1 MPPVKDRLVPFA
13 VSFAVTC
20 LFFID
25 ICDLIFGCGCRSL
38 WLGADAMCN
47 VHMPASR
54 HCPFC
59 SRGVAGYAAI
69 MTLVSA
75 PQLAVSMW
83 PGWSRAARIVVCLVL
98 FPAAM
103 LVVGL
108 VAGSYDG
115 YW

>member
-1 MPPVKDRLVPFA
+1 VKDRLVPFA

-20 LFFID
+20 LFFINV
-25 ICDLIFGCGCRSL
+25 CDLIFGCGCRSL
-38 WLGADAMCN
+38 WSGADAMCN
-47 VHMPASR
+47 VHLAASR

-59 SRGVAGYAAI
+59 SRGIAGYAGV

-75 PQLAVSMW
+75 PQLAVSA
-83 PGWSRAARIVVCLVL
+83 WSRWGTTPRIIVCLLL

-103 LVVGL
+103 LALGL
-108 VAGSYDG
+108 AAGAYDG

>member
-1 MPPVKDRLVPFA
+1 VKDRLLPFA
-13 VSFAVTC
+13 ISFAVTC

-25 ICDLIFGCGCRSL
+25 VCDWIFDCGCRSL
-38 WLGADAMCN
+38 WAGADAMCN
-47 VHMPASR
+47 VHVAGSR

-69 MTLVSA
+69 MTAVTI
-75 PQLAVSMW
+75 PQFALSF
-83 PGWSRAARIVVCLVL
+83 WSRSPRTTRIVLCLLL

-103 LVVGL
+103 LAVGV
-108 VAGSYDG
+108 VAGIHDG